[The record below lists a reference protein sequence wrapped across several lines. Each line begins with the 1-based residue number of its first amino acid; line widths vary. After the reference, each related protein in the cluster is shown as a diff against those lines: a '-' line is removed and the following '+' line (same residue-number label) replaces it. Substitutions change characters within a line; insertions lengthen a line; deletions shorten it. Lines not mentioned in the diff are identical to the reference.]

1 MQDPG
6 NIRNIPINT
15 NKSSLL
21 KMNLVTEFTDEV
33 YDLDDEKDFQKYI
46 KDVERT
52 VRTSIEYRRFIA
64 YLRDYMDMD
73 RCAFFEN
80 TTRDRD
86 NSVKIEIHHYPF
98 TLYDICKIVYNKR
111 LFHKESLE
119 REMVAK
125 EVMQL
130 HYQLLVGLIPVSK
143 TIHELAHNEW
153 IFIPVQNVLGNWIA
167 FKDAYKDFLEPDQED
182 VIQRIIEFSE
192 NYEEQSKNDNERL
205 LTQSNIYLDF
215 ADQEYRLPDL
225 KNTYH
230 TMRDRIDVIK
240 QNYYMLPEVTE
251 EEYKRKKQEI
261 KENQSKNHEKVD
273 PFIWIDDTV
282 Y

>member
-15 NKSSLL
+15 NTTSLL
-21 KMNLVTEFTDEV
+21 ELTRITEFEDSV
-33 YDLDDEKDFQKYI
+33 YDLDDEKDFQKYL
-46 KDVERT
+46 KEVEKA
-52 VRTSIEYRRFIA
+52 VRTSIEYRRFIS

-73 RCAFFEN
+73 RCAFFKD

-86 NSVKIEIHHYPF
+86 SKVKIEIHHYPF

-111 LFHKESLE
+111 TFYGESVE

-130 HYQLLVGLIPVSK
+130 HYQLVVGLIPVSK

-153 IFIPVQNVLGNWIA
+153 IFIPVDKVLGNWKA
-167 FKDAYKDFLEPDQED
+167 FRDAYKDFMEADQYD
-182 VIQRIIEFSE
+182 VIERIIEYSE
-192 NYEEQSKNDNERL
+192 EYEDKGKERNRRL
-205 LTQSNIYLDF
+205 LQQSNIYLNYD
-215 ADQEYRLPDL
+215 DPSYQIPDL
-225 KNTYH
+225 KSTYEK
-230 TMRDRIDVIK
+230 MRNRISIIK

-251 EEYKRKKQEI
+251 EEYNQKKQEVKQEQI
-261 KENQSKNHEKVD
+261 KNTEKID
-273 PFIWIDDTV
+273 PFIWLDDNV

>member
-15 NKSSLL
+15 NTNSLL
-21 KMNLVTEFTDEV
+21 ELTKITEFEDSV

-46 KDVERT
+46 KEIEKA
-52 VRTSIEYRRFIA
+52 VRTSIEYRRFIS
-64 YLRDYMDMD
+64 YLRDYMDMNK
-73 RCAFFEN
+73 CAFFEN

-86 NSVKIEIHHYPF
+86 SKVKIEIHHYPF

-111 LFHKESLE
+111 TFYGESVE

-130 HYQLLVGLIPVSK
+130 HYQLVIGLIPVSE

-153 IFIPVQNVLGNWIA
+153 IFIPVDKVLGNWQA
-167 FKDAYKDFLEPDQED
+167 FRDAYKDFMEADQYDVLERIVEYSGEYED
-182 VIQRIIEFSE
+182 KGKERNRRIL
-192 NYEEQSKNDNERL
+192 QQ
-205 LTQSNIYLDF
+205 TNIYLNYD
-215 ADQEYRLPDL
+215 DPSYKIPDL
-225 KNTYH
+225 RSAYEN
-230 TMRDRIDVIK
+230 MRNRIDVIK
-240 QNYYMLPEVTE
+240 QNYYMLPEVTD
-251 EEYKRKKQEI
+251 EEYNLKKQEI
-261 KENQSKNHEKVD
+261 KENKIKNAEKIN
-273 PFIWIDDTV
+273 PFIMIDDEV

>member
-21 KMNLVTEFTDEV
+21 EMNLVTEFTDEV

-46 KDVERT
+46 KDVERA
-52 VRTSIEYRRFIA
+52 VRGSIEYRRFIA
-64 YLRDYMDMD
+64 YLRDYMGMD

-86 NSVKIEIHHYPF
+86 SSIKIELHHYPF

-119 REMVAK
+119 REMIAK

-215 ADQEYRLPDL
+215 ADEDYRLPDL

-230 TMRDRIDVIK
+230 TMRNRIDVIK

-251 EEYKRKKQEI
+251 EEYNRKKQEV